1 MITGLV
7 HKIPK
12 IPNNEGVVST
22 HGELVRSADRYIW
35 YSQYQGD
42 DKSWTIGGD
51 FKWSIKNVNKN

>member
-42 DKSWTIGGD
+42 DKS
-51 FKWSIKNVNKN
+51 